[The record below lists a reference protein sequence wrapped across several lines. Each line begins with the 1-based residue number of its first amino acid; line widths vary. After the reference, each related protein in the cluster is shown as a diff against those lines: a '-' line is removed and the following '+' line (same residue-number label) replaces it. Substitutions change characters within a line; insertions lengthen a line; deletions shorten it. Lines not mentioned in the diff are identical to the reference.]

1 VNTRAWLDDATEV
14 MLRVVDELHDDA
26 FAAPSALPGWTVAHV
41 VAHLHFNAE
50 AIGRLTTWA
59 RTGIETPM
67 YSSVAQRNDDIEAGS
82 LLPPSELHHLVRAS
96 AQMLKDSFDALTP
109 QMWVNTVVTAQGRTV
124 PATELVW
131 MRFRE
136 VAIHTIDISSGGI
149 GFADFPS
156 ESVTK
161 LTNEIVAKRLAAG
174 EGNALAAWL
183 TGRVKAGPPLA
194 PWL

>member
-1 VNTRAWLDDATEV
+1 
-14 MLRVVDELHDDA
+14 MLRAVDGVDDNT
-26 FAAPSALPGWTVAHV
+26 FASPSALPGWTVAHV

-50 AIGRLTTWA
+50 AIGRLSTWA
-59 RTGIETPM
+59 RTGIETRM
-67 YSSVAQRNDDIEAGS
+67 YSSVAQRNDNIEAGS
-82 LLPPSELHHLVRAS
+82 LLAPSELRQLLHSSTS
-96 AQMLKDSFDALTP
+96 ALTDSFDALTT
-109 QMWVNTVVTAQGRTV
+109 QTWANTVVTAQGRTV

-136 VAIHTIDISSGGI
+136 VAIHTIDIGGDI

-156 ESVTK
+156 EALAK

-174 EGNALAAWL
+174 EGHALAAWL
-183 TGRVKAGPPLA
+183 TGRPKAGPPLG

>member
-1 VNTRAWLDDATEV
+1 MTTRAWLDDATGV
-14 MLRVVDELHDDA
+14 MLRVVDGLDDGD
-26 FAAPSALPGWTVAHV
+26 FTSPSALPGWSVAHV

-59 RTGIETPM
+59 RTDTETPM

-82 LLPPSELHHLVRAS
+82 MLAPGELRQRVHES
-96 AQMLKDSFDALTP
+96 AHALNDAFDALTP
-109 QMWVNTVVTAQGRTV
+109 PMWTNSVVTAQGRTV

-136 VAIHTIDISSGGI
+136 VAVHSIDITGDGI
-149 GFADFPS
+149 GFAEFPS
-156 ESVTK
+156 EAVAK
-161 LTNEIVAKRLAAG
+161 LTNEIVAKRLVAG
-174 EGNALAAWL
+174 EANALAAWL
-183 TGRVKAGPPLA
+183 TGRTKAGPPIE